1 MQKGLNVSGLQ
12 VSMLSKD
19 NNFPLNMPSNS
30 RIHSFPLNSLSILAR
45 MA

>member
-19 NNFPLNMPSNS
+19 KNSSLNMPS

>member
-12 VSMLSKD
+12 VSRLSKD
-19 NNFPLNMPSNS
+19 NNFPLNLPS
-30 RIHSFPLNSLSILAR
+30 RILSFPLNSLSILAR